1 MILQT
6 RQQGTSYG
14 MMLRVCSALSFS
26 LMTASM
32 KWAADLEPVSAGEMV
47 FYRSLFGL
55 PVVII
60 WIMSK
65 GIGLEAIKTKRPMV
79 HVWRCALG
87 VSGIFMIFEGLRHL
101 TLADAITIGF
111 TAPIF
116 ATLLSIVF
124 LKEKVGHHR
133 WAAIALGF
141 LGVVV
146 VMRPG
151 VEGAPPLG
159 GLLFA
164 LGGAFIAASVTV
176 TLRQLGKTETA
187 TSIVF
192 WFFVACALAGGVYSL
207 FDSHDHTLKV
217 FAILA
222 MGGLAGGVAQLIG
235 TGSAGLPVDGRGSG
249 TGLGDDERH
258 PHLCHLVWCGPD
270 RSQRPL
276 YSVARKGIASR
287 DYAPCAHVQR
297 LVLPVRPERQPSRSA
312 LRAMAGPK
320 REGGPAW
327 RL

>member
-1 MILQT
+1 MNLKT

-55 PVVII
+55 PVVIF

-65 GIGLEAIKTKRPMV
+65 GVGLEAIKTKRPMV

-192 WFFVACALAGGVYSL
+192 WFFVACALAGGIYSL

-217 FAILA
+217 FAILT
-222 MGGLAGGVAQLIG
+222 MGGLAGGVAQLFM
-235 TGSAGLPVDGRGSG
+235 TMSLQHAPVSV
-249 TGLGDDERH
+249 LA
-258 PHLCHLVWCGPD
+258 
-270 RSQRPL
+270 PL
-276 YSVARKGIASR
+276 
-287 DYAPCAHVQR
+287 DYLQMVGA
-297 LVLPVRPERQPSRSA
+297 LVLGWAMMSDIPTFATLCGAA
-312 LRAMAGPK
+312 LIAASGLYT
-320 REGGPAW
+320 AW
-327 RL
+327 RERVLRREITPPAPTSSV